1 MNLEKLLAEN
11 MIRFGTR
18 NLTERDVRKILKEQ
32 AGGAPGPVENA
43 NPIITAFINT
53 PTNWGPTFTANVQT
67 VTSLLNKYAIKFTNA
82 SNEKAAAFISLMYN
96 VPSSGFVK
104 ITDVNKLKEAVEAQ
118 DNAITTF
125 RETIIQLN
133 ESPDEKGKVLTVG
146 TVSATGVS
154 GRDVGNSSVMADIIT
169 YINDFNISKIA
180 SIPFL
185 NKGTNVGENYESYWI
200 TPFKRGAQ
208 GGILTKNMDFITGT
222 PGKTPGAGSLSLPG
236 AFYENSNNFCI
247 YASQNYTAASAASK
261 GTQTTE
267 ITWTEGPETKADL
280 PKNMFPVLSIK
291 LDATLTP
298 LITTAIESAKKIGQI
313 TGLRIESGASF
324 DEPVKLDNAGF
335 AKAVGMATNQVP
347 ADPTLD
353 KEGVVT
359 DPMSGGNAFLAIM
372 RGRALQTAIGNLAG
386 VTPTMV
392 AKVATGGDAARY
404 SALYFNIKMPDGS
417 TTTTKDNLASI
428 GAKTNVEQLGGQ
440 FKILRLEI

>member
-1 MNLEKLLAEN
+1 L
-11 MIRFGTR
+11 GT
-18 NLTERDVRKILKEQ
+18 DVYR
-32 AGGAPGPVENA
+32 
-43 NPIITAFINT
+43 
-53 PTNWGPTFTANVQT
+53 NVQT

-208 GGILTKNMDFITGT
+208 GGILTKNMDFI
-222 PGKTPGAGSLSLPG
+222 
-236 AFYENSNNFCI
+236 
-247 YASQNYTAASAASK
+247 
-261 GTQTTE
+261 
-267 ITWTEGPETKADL
+267 KAHQE
-280 PKNMFPVLSIK
+280 K
-291 LDATLTP
+291 LQEL
-298 LITTAIESAKKIGQI
+298 
-313 TGLRIESGASF
+313 
-324 DEPVKLDNAGF
+324 
-335 AKAVGMATNQVP
+335 
-347 ADPTLD
+347 
-353 KEGVVT
+353 VV
-359 DPMSGGNAFLAIM
+359 
-372 RGRALQTAIGNLAG
+372 
-386 VTPTMV
+386 
-392 AKVATGGDAARY
+392 
-404 SALYFNIKMPDGS
+404 
-417 TTTTKDNLASI
+417 
-428 GAKTNVEQLGGQ
+428 
-440 FKILRLEI
+440 